1 MDAPV
6 QEVQT
11 LNAYDLHYYDRAPHT
26 MGGGADKPLP
36 VWRVVFADPHATW
49 VHIDPR
55 TGTVLGR
62 TDTHR
67 RTSRWLFSMLHS
79 WDWLPLLERRPLW
92 DVVLIVLSL
101 GGTALSVTGV
111 VVGWRRLRVKARSGA
126 KAAHPRT
133 ARAAAASATTGRASP
148 QAGNV

>member
-1 MDAPV
+1 M
-6 QEVQT
+6 
-11 LNAYDLHYYDRAPHT
+11 
-26 MGGGADKPLP
+26 
-36 VWRVVFADPHATW
+36 WRVVFADPHATW

-126 KAAHPRT
+126 GRHTHAPRGQLQ
-133 ARAAAASATTGRASP
+133 RAPTGRASP

>member
-1 MDAPV
+1 
-6 QEVQT
+6 
-11 LNAYDLHYYDRAPHT
+11 
-26 MGGGADKPLP
+26 
-36 VWRVVFADPHATW
+36 

-111 VVGWRRLRVKARSGA
+111 VVGWRRLRVKVRSGA
-126 KAAHPRT
+126 KPARPRT
-133 ARAAAASATTGRASP
+133 ARPVEASSPTGKASP